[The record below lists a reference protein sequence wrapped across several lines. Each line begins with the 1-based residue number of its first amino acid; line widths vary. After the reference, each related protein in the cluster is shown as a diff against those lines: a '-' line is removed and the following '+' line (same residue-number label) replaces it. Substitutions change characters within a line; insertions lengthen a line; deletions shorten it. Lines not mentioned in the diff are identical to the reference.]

1 MNGMYVVPICFNF
14 INWLRDNFLMPI
26 IEFTAEIFVNI
37 FIEFLDILINSLL
50 EKIVVFIY
58 GFYVAIL
65 KIIDML
71 QNIFDAISGANY
83 VHYTQT
89 VNGVTKSGEGYLTE
103 ILLRMPVIRDVF
115 LKVWVLS
122 VVLCFIFLIAAVLR
136 SISNLNE
143 EGQKINDIIKLAANT
158 FVMFFM
164 VQLIAFG
171 TVSLSSV
178 VLSGVEKSM
187 NYALGSDSN
196 IKMSNCI
203 FAASAINAGKT
214 GDPKKDAANV
224 LGQLV
229 GEVPY
234 NPDWS
239 KVEGFYNG
247 ERKYYDVEDVKKDL
261 LLTKIDY
268 ISGLICVIFV
278 LKYMAGSALVFVQ
291 RIILVVLG
299 LIIAPFFVAL
309 TPLDGGERFNRW
321 KEFFIGTCFSS
332 LGVIISVKVY
342 FILIPVFVSDNFIY
356 QGTGI
361 LSYLIRLYSI
371 VILSLAFEKTGDI
384 FNRILSDAHIM
395 SSGEAFG
402 AIMNAFNSL
411 RQTKNG
417 TKSFMKSVSGKK
429 TGGK

>member
-1 MNGMYVVPICFNF
+1 MNTYIIPICFNF
-14 INWLRDNFLMPI
+14 IDWIRDNFFMPI

-37 FIEFLDILINSLL
+37 FIEFVDILLNALL
-50 EKIVVFIY
+50 EQIVQFIY
-58 GFYVAIL
+58 GFYVAML

-71 QNIFDAISGANY
+71 QDIFDSISGANY
-83 VHYTQT
+83 VHYTHIA
-89 VNGVTKSGEGYLTE
+89 NGVTQSGEGYLTE
-103 ILLRMPVIRDVF
+103 ILLKMPIIQSVF
-115 LKVWVLS
+115 VKVWVLS

-136 SISNLNE
+136 SISNLSEN
-143 EGQKINDIIKLAANT
+143 GQKINDILKLAANT
-158 FVMFFM
+158 FIMFFM

-171 TVSLSSV
+171 TVSLSGV

-187 NYALGSDSN
+187 NYALGSDSDTR
-196 IKMSNCI
+196 ISNCI

-214 GDPKKDAANV
+214 GDAKKDAANV
-224 LGQLV
+224 LAQLV

-239 KVEGFYNG
+239 KVEGFYRG
-247 ERKYYDVEDVKKDL
+247 ERKYYDIEDVTKDL
-261 LLTKIDY
+261 VLTKIDY
-268 ISGLICVIFV
+268 ISGLICIVFV
-278 LKYMAGSALVFVQ
+278 LKYMAGSALVFIQ

-342 FILIPVFVSDNFIY
+342 FMLIPIFVSDNFIY

-371 VILSLAFEKTGDI
+371 VMLSLAFEKTGDI

-402 AIMNAFNSL
+402 VIMNAFGSMRNMNRGFKGL
-411 RQTKNG
+411 KKNIG
-417 TKSFMKSVSGKK
+417 SKK
-429 TGGK
+429 